1 MASTYVKKLL
11 DCATQCLASYVLRVE
26 PTGLVTHDIFD
37 GVQKT
42 EPFTRFIVDLFYDCG
57 DQVAPETFEEEILV
71 EDMLH
76 DRVPYGELWEAFKT
90 IVLKDKL

>member
-42 EPFTRFIVDLFYDCG
+42 EPFTRFIVD
-57 DQVAPETFEEEILV
+57 QVAPETFEEEILV

-76 DRVPYGELWEAFKT
+76 DRVPYGKPWEAFKT